1 MKNKEALVMS
11 ETNELYHHGR
21 LGMKWGK
28 RNGPPY
34 PLDYSKLSY
43 AEREAAKGK
52 AVATGNIQEAAKN
65 IDYFDNNE
73 LSKVKERFNLNQQIK
88 NLNASTIKT
97 GKQKV
102 DSIIDWANRFGRGAE
117 AAMNIY
123 NKAAKFN
130 NAFASGDDK
139 LMPVI
144 GEAKPRK
151 NKADGKSKAELLKMM
166 RNTNMSTKD
175 YEDIKNRINM
185 INETENAFREGK
197 KMTADDLIKIYDDP
211 MSYAKLSETERRAA
225 TNMVKDMNLIYNSAA
240 LKNESAKREAVE
252 EQYRKAKE
260 EEDEIRKL
268 DKQYYA
274 FYHSEEFQ
282 ERLNNELTHYAK
294 GSTKSGAKY
303 ISRSLKNGRWV
314 YKYPDKKNN
323 TKSPIVTYSEV
334 ELSEPNQPIDHKPS
348 IVSSIKP
355 GEKANKRYGRTYT
368 TSEKARNFLNQ
379 SINTIKST
387 VSAVAKYLS
396 YNVTKLLNSLKHE
409 DVNMGDYIITND
421 GHLLSEDEL
430 MHFGVLGMKWGVRRY
445 QNPDGS
451 LTEAGYKRYGRK
463 NLDASMRTDIR
474 QKKPDDARR
483 TATATSVAALAGG
496 AIAIGTG
503 NPVLGS
509 MVLSGTATALINA
522 GKNKVTT
529 SMLKRKYADIVAERK
544 RLEDQ
549 NKK

>member
-1 MKNKEALVMS
+1 MS

-88 NLNASTIKT
+88 SLNASTIKT

-175 YEDIKNRINM
+175 
-185 INETENAFREGK
+185 
-197 KMTADDLIKIYDDP
+197 
-211 MSYAKLSETERRAA
+211 
-225 TNMVKDMNLIYNSAA
+225 
-240 LKNESAKREAVE
+240 
-252 EQYRKAKE
+252 
-260 EEDEIRKL
+260 
-268 DKQYYA
+268 
-274 FYHSEEFQ
+274 
-282 ERLNNELTHYAK
+282 
-294 GSTKSGAKY
+294 
-303 ISRSLKNGRWV
+303 
-314 YKYPDKKNN
+314 
-323 TKSPIVTYSEV
+323 
-334 ELSEPNQPIDHKPS
+334 
-348 IVSSIKP
+348 
-355 GEKANKRYGRTYT
+355 
-368 TSEKARNFLNQ
+368 
-379 SINTIKST
+379 
-387 VSAVAKYLS
+387 
-396 YNVTKLLNSLKHE
+396 
-409 DVNMGDYIITND
+409 
-421 GHLLSEDEL
+421 
-430 MHFGVLGMKWGVRRY
+430 
-445 QNPDGS
+445 
-451 LTEAGYKRYGRK
+451 
-463 NLDASMRTDIR
+463 
-474 QKKPDDARR
+474 
-483 TATATSVAALAGG
+483 
-496 AIAIGTG
+496 
-503 NPVLGS
+503 
-509 MVLSGTATALINA
+509 
-522 GKNKVTT
+522 
-529 SMLKRKYADIVAERK
+529 
-544 RLEDQ
+544 
-549 NKK
+549 